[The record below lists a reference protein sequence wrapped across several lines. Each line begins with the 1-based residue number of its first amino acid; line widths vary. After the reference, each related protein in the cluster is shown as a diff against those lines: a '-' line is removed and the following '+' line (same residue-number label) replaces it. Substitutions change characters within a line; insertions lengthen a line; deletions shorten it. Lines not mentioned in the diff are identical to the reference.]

1 MTQKY
6 HLYRLCGIT
15 GLITLL
21 ADQISKWWF
30 IYELRLPDREII
42 LLPFFKLVMV
52 WNYGVSFGMFAD
64 KAESQKWLLSGLA
77 LAIIA
82 VLLYWLK
89 SAENKLVALGV
100 GLVVGGAIGNVI
112 DRMRFGAVADFFYL
126 HYEDFYWPAFN
137 IADSAIFIGVVLL
150 CWESMVNGS
159 QKS

>member
-15 GLITLL
+15 SLITLL

-89 SAENKLVALGV
+89 SAENKLVALAV
-100 GLVVGGAIGNVI
+100 GLVAGGAIGNVI

>member
-15 GLITLL
+15 SLITLL

-82 VLLYWLK
+82 ILLYWLK